1 MYLCV
6 LDVVFHFERM
16 HAKRVVAGRETAAA
30 AAVHNKTVR
39 DFVPTHSILIYY
51 CHEILYRIRVFD
63 ASGACTN
70 ALVDHVHVCVC
81 LWARLVFRV
90 AVHCVAHAH
99 TTRTISL
106 CRIRALLMPLQPST
120 SSIPLTHTLATH
132 CDPYDIYRSV
142 QISKSRAT
150 PNNKC
155 VFLLFGTIFI
165 AESLVANGAAAAA
178 VFANAQGIVFMLL
191 YYLH

>member
-1 MYLCV
+1 MQYCARVHPLRTQNTRTATPTPEKTLVWSCCLFVYVCFLLYFLSRFYFWQVYVCVCV

-51 CHEILYRIRVFD
+51 CHEILYSIRVFD

-81 LWARLVFRV
+81 L
-90 AVHCVAHAH
+90 
-99 TTRTISL
+99 
-106 CRIRALLMPLQPST
+106 
-120 SSIPLTHTLATH
+120 
-132 CDPYDIYRSV
+132 
-142 QISKSRAT
+142 
-150 PNNKC
+150 
-155 VFLLFGTIFI
+155 
-165 AESLVANGAAAAA
+165 
-178 VFANAQGIVFMLL
+178 
-191 YYLH
+191 